1 MRKRIYE
8 ILDGVKEGD
17 KAATVYSVFMLA
29 VILLSLVPLTFKKIT
44 PAFLITDRIAVTIFI
59 IDYILRLATADYK
72 LKRGK
77 DSFLIYPLTPLAIFD
92 LLCILPSLHL
102 LNGSFRLFKLARLY
116 RTLLVFRLFKFMR
129 YSRSIRLIR
138 GVFRSQRKPLL
149 LVTAV
154 ALTYVLLSAL
164 VVFNVEPDT
173 FDSFFDAIY
182 WAVVSLATV
191 GYGDIYPVTTVGRIV
206 TIISSLFGIAIVA
219 LPSGIITAGFMSE
232 LEKRGAIWG
241 QKGEPAEELAE
252 ELAEE
257 PAGMPED
264 L

>member
-1 MRKRIYE
+1 MRAVLMRKRIYE

-17 KAATVYSVFMLA
+17 KAATAYSVFMLA
-29 VILLSLVPLTFKKIT
+29 VILLSLVPLTFKEIT

-232 LEKRGAIWG
+232 LEKRRSLWG
-241 QKGEPAEELAE
+241 QKGEPEEELAE
-252 ELAEE
+252 ELEE
-257 PAGMPED
+257 
-264 L
+264 